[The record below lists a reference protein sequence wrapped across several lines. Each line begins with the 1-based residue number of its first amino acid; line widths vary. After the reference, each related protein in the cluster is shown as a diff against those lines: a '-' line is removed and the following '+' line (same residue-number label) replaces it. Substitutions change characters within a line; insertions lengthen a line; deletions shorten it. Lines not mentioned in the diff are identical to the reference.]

1 MNDVQELL
9 SRLGFIAMIAPG
21 ERVDTIT
28 LNIQSGSLYER
39 SMRAVFSRSES
50 RQTTYTF
57 IKKTIEDSVLIA
69 EKCNGQESSELN
81 QKMKDKFIKALTSSL
96 TGINSLK
103 ITYSS
108 DRMYVS
114 RLTILAE
121 LLEMRIGE
129 LHPCPVEESAN

>member
-1 MNDVQELL
+1 
-9 SRLGFIAMIAPG
+9 
-21 ERVDTIT
+21 
-28 LNIQSGSLYER
+28 
-39 SMRAVFSRSES
+39 MRAIFSRSES

-69 EKCNGQESSELN
+69 EKCNGQESGELN

-129 LHPCPVEESAN
+129 LHPCSVEEPTS